1 MVRRLAFPATPP
13 PQWYGLVRWG
23 GRGGGRVRIGME
35 LLPLDGG
42 VGAGAARDHT
52 QALRKP

>member
-1 MVRRLAFPATPP
+1 MYAHTHTCLKSCLYVVRRLAFPAPP
-13 PQWYGLVRWG
+13 P
-23 GRGGGRVRIGME
+23 

-42 VGAGAARDHT
+42 VGAGAARGHT